1 MNKVLP
7 AYLRPLDSL
16 ESETHITPPLS
27 QYYLTQVL
35 LPNLP
40 PKKKK
45 KFILPPTSTT
55 IKTLESIQFY
65 FMYTCIMPLTS
76 DRIKFSISVM
86 HIPHICFM
94 ADQHFQ

>member
-7 AYLRPLDSL
+7 AYLRPLDLL

-27 QYYLTQVL
+27 QYYLTQVHL
-35 LPNLP
+35 AKLTT
-40 PKKKK
+40 KKKK
-45 KFILPPTSTT
+45 SILPPRSTT

-76 DRIKFSISVM
+76 DTIKFSISVM